1 MKSGVFVKIWDKHIW
16 RGFWEDIRKTQISN
30 IGLYANM
37 VMFRNIYLKA
47 RMFVLFK
54 LTYLVIYGY
63 DIKTYKKSIIGKLQS
78 IRIQSKYP

>member
-37 VMFRNIYLKA
+37 VMFRNLYLKA

-54 LTYLVIYGY
+54 LTYLVIYDY
-63 DIKTYKKSIIGKLQS
+63 DLKT
-78 IRIQSKYP
+78 